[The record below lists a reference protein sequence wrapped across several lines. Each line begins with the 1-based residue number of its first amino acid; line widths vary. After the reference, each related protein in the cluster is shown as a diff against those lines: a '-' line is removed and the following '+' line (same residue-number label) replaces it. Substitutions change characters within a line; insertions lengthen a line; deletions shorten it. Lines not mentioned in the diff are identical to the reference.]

1 MKSYETSKLVKG
13 EDMNHHDTLYGGR
26 ISEWFAEASFLA
38 ASHLYGKYGYGK
50 YGETDHL
57 VVVEVHSLKFL
68 APVYNGDILRFIAT
82 GIQAGKTSL
91 TVYTK
96 ALKNN
101 TEVKAAEGYV
111 SFITIDEAR
120 KKIPHHIIIGE
131 PETAE
136 EKEALEKFRRLTN
149 R

>member
-26 ISEWFAEASFLA
+26 IAEWFAEASFMA
-38 ASHLYGKYGYGK
+38 ASHLYGK

-68 APVYNGDILRFIAT
+68 APVYNGDILKFIST
-82 GIQAGKTSL
+82 GLQAGQTSL
-91 TVYTK
+91 TVHTK

-101 TEVKAAEGYV
+101 TEVKAAEGFV
-111 SFITIDEAR
+111 TFITIDEAR
-120 KKIPHHIIIGE
+120 KKIPHDIVIGE

-136 EKEALEKFRRLTN
+136 EKETLEQFQRLMK